1 MIYSDLF
8 HPEASSF
15 ESSSSQLALRWGN
28 TNCHW
33 SVVPWVYTSIDWH
46 FPFLQTNPLILNH
59 ISNSFGVLGTQP
71 PTYSS
76 LWPILLP
83 YSFAYCLSSPIYLP
97 LSMAPDHSELPYIS
111 LPTVYWYCAIAWLN
125 CQFCL
130 SNSIHVLVEKPPI
143 CIPNWVSVHILCWN
157 FRSV

>member
-1 MIYSDLF
+1 MINSDLF
-8 HPEASSF
+8 LHGASSF
-15 ESSSSQLALRWGN
+15 ERSSSQLALRWGN

-33 SVVPWVYTSIDWH
+33 YVVPWVYTSIEWY
-46 FPFLQTNPLILNH
+46 FLFLQTNLLILNH
-59 ISNSFGVLGTQP
+59 ISNSFEVFGTQP
-71 PTYSS
+71 PTSSS
-76 LWPILLP
+76 LWPILFAIQFDLLP
-83 YSFAYCLSSPIYLP
+83 LIPYYLP
-97 LSMAPDHSELPYIS
+97 LSMASDHSQFPYTS